1 MIYQHLAP
9 DPVLR
14 EFVNDFLI
22 AHFVFD
28 KNKPIP
34 YKPFSPKPE
43 QAITFLPKGNLMM
56 KNLVNGQTEI
66 APSASICGQ
75 QVSRYNFYLP
85 PEYLML
91 RVNFHPGA
99 LYRLLN
105 IPLSEFTDRWS
116 DAESAISRE
125 VNLVN
130 EQLANCNN
138 YVAMIRIVEDYLK
151 IKISKVKTEIHP
163 LDKAA
168 SQILADPSRFSLDWL
183 ANQACLCNRQF
194 NRKFIERIG
203 VGPKLYSR
211 VARFYQAYRYKET
224 HPHDDWL
231 TIALLFG
238 YSDYQHMV
246 KDFQKFANVTPNL
259 WLNQH
264 DQSPERI
271 LHLE

>member
-1 MIYQHLAP
+1 MIYQHIAP
-9 DPVLR
+9 APVLS
-14 EFVNDFLI
+14 EFVSNYLI

-28 KNKPIP
+28 ENKPIP

-56 KNLVNGQTEI
+56 KNLMDGQTQI

-85 PEYLML
+85 SEYLML

-99 LYRLLN
+99 LYRLLH
-105 IPLSEFTDRWS
+105 IPLSEFTDRWF

-130 EQLANCNN
+130 EQLANCNS
-138 YVAMIRIVEDYLK
+138 YVDMIRIAEDY
-151 IKISKVKTEIHP
+151 VKTKIRKANTETHP
-163 LDKAA
+163 LDKVA
-168 SQILADPSRFSLDWL
+168 SQILGDPSRFSLDWL
-183 ANQACLCNRQF
+183 ANQACLCQRQF

-211 VARFYQAYRYKET
+211 IVRFYRAYRYKET
-224 HPHDDWL
+224 HPNDDWL

-259 WLNQH
+259 WVRQH
-264 DQSPERI
+264 NQSPERI